1 VLYRLV
7 EENIADSEIWKHFRM
22 RYKRRCNFDFKGHK
36 EPAALEAID
45 CIEDRLSRLVRE
57 AYEKELISMSR
68 AAEILG
74 KSIIEMRELVKGWM
88 AVK

>member
-1 VLYRLV
+1 MFC
-7 EENIADSEIWKHFRM
+7 S
-22 RYKRRCNFDFKGHK
+22 RYKMRKNFVFKGHK
-36 EPAALEAID
+36 EPEPLADID

-74 KSIIEMRELVKGWM
+74 KSVVEMREIASDWKALK
-88 AVK
+88 